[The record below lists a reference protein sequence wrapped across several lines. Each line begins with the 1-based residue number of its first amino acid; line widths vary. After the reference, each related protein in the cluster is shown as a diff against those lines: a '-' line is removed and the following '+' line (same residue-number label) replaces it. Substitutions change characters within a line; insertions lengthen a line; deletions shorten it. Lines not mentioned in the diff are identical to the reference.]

1 MQKNQIKNK
10 KLNEW
15 KKKLK
20 ETKKKEKKKERNIVL
35 IHNP

>member
-35 IHNP
+35 VHNP

>member
-20 ETKKKEKKKERNIVL
+20 KTKKREREK
-35 IHNP
+35 HCTYP